1 MARTP
6 RLTAARAHDLL
17 DLDVET
23 GVLRWRARPIRASS
37 ARTDRAWNGRYVGT
51 IAGAAHN
58 AGYIRIS
65 VEGEQ
70 FLAHRIVWLMVHG
83 EWPSGEIDHQDLG
96 RCNNRPVNLR
106 DASPAQNKANRRAR
120 PNNLSGLKGVK
131 SVRTLRGERFH
142 ARICGRHLGVFDTA
156 AAAHGAY
163 VEAASAHFG
172 QFSRA
177 A

>member
-6 RLTAARAHDLL
+6 RLTAARAHELL

-23 GVLRWRARPIRASS
+23 GVLRWRARPVRTSS
-37 ARTDRAWNGRYVGT
+37 ARTDRAWNSRYAGT

-58 AGYIRIS
+58 AGYTRVS

-83 EWPSGEIDHQDLG
+83 EWPAGEIDHQDLG
-96 RCNNRPVNLR
+96 RRNNCPSNLR

-120 PNNLSGLKGVK
+120 PDNACGLKGVRHK
-131 SVRTLRGERFH
+131 RTMHGARFH
-142 ARICGRHLGVFDTA
+142 ARICGRHLGVFETA
-156 AAAHGAY
+156 AAAHAAY

-177 A
+177 S